1 MAGHVALVQDAAS
14 CPGSDAMNAFSSHPG
29 GALAGR
35 TALITGASAGIGE
48 AFARLLAAEGASLLL
63 VARREDRLLALANE
77 LEQAHGIR
85 AEVFAVDLSRPEAAS
100 DIVAAAT
107 RMHLTID
114 VLVNNAGF
122 AAATGFLNSE
132 WSALNAEIQVMMTA
146 VTELMFRFSPGMKAR
161 GFGRIINLASLAA
174 FAPTAPSMLYTGI
187 KSYVLNVSQAV
198 DMELKPFGVHVTAL
212 CPGFTWSEFHDVQG
226 TRALTSKLP
235 GFMWHDAATVAR
247 LGLAAVMAGRPVC
260 VPGAFNKTVAF
271 TSRLFP
277 ERLRYVMGKAG
288 KMVE

>member
-1 MAGHVALVQDAAS
+1 MTLSSSAS
-14 CPGSDAMNAFSSHPG
+14 
-29 GALAGR
+29 LTGR

-63 VARREDRLLALANE
+63 VARREDRLRTLANE
-77 LEQAHGIR
+77 LEHAHGIR
-85 AEVFAVDLSRPEAAS
+85 AEVFAVDLSRPEAAAE
-100 DIVAAAT
+100 IVAAT
-107 RMHLTID
+107 ERMHLKID

-122 AAATGFLNSE
+122 AASAGFLNSE
-132 WSALNAEIQVMMTA
+132 WPALNAEIQVMMTA
-146 VTELMFRFSPGMKAR
+146 LTELMYRFAPGMKER

-198 DMELKPFGVHVTAL
+198 DMELKPFGVHATAL

-226 TRALTSKLP
+226 TRELTSKLP

-247 LGLAAVMAGRPVC
+247 LGFDAVMAGNAVC

-277 ERLRYVMGKAG
+277 ERLRYVMGKVG

>member
-1 MAGHVALVQDAAS
+1 MTA
-14 CPGSDAMNAFSSHPG
+14 P
-29 GALAGR
+29 LADR

-48 AFARLLAAEGASLLL
+48 AFARLLAAEGVSLLL

-85 AEVFAVDLSRPEAAS
+85 AEVFAVDLSRPEAAAE
-100 DIVAAAT
+100 IVAAAA
-107 RMHLTID
+107 RMRLDID
-114 VLVNNAGF
+114 VLINNAGF
-122 AAATGFLNSE
+122 AASAGFLNSD
-132 WSALNAEIQVMMTA
+132 WSALNAEMQVMMTA
-146 VTELMFRFSPGMKAR
+146 VTELMYRFIPGMKAR
-161 GFGRIINLASLAA
+161 GYGRIVNLASLAA
-174 FAPTAPSMLYTGI
+174 FVPTAPSMLYTGI

-198 DMELKPFGVHVTAL
+198 DMELKPSGVHVTAL

-226 TRALTSKLP
+226 TRGLTNKLP
-235 GFMWHDAATVAR
+235 GFMWHDAETVAR
-247 LGLAAVMAGRPVC
+247 MGLDAVMAGRPVC

-277 ERLRYVMGKAG
+277 ERLRYMMGRVG